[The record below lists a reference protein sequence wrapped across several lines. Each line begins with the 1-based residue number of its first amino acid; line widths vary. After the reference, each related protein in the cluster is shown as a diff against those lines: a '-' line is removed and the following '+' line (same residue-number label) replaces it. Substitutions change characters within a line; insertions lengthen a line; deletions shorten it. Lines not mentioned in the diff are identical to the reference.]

1 MKSSIYSSIYSSSAV
16 STMDQKEINAV
27 VAIDFGTCNT
37 RMAFANKPSTNS
49 GSTPDSPRIVVMN
62 EWECAVDAV
71 AAPTSIIISRH
82 RQRETDPC
90 IPVYTVTAYGYE
102 AEEMFLDP
110 DLNKKD
116 KPLLFKN
123 FKMALHEKEVR
134 NLYCSYTYSRLQRRF
149 VNIKSIIL
157 TTKLWSNTRT

>member
-1 MKSSIYSSIYSSSAV
+1 MKSSIYSSSYSSSAV
-16 STMDQKEINAV
+16 CTMDQKEVNAV

-71 AAPTSIIISRH
+71 AAPTSIIISQH
-82 RQRETDPC
+82 RARGTDPY
-90 IPVYTVTAYGYE
+90 VYAVTAYGYE

-110 DLNKKD
+110 DLDKTD

-134 NLYCSYTYSRLQRRF
+134 NLYCSYTYSCLQRRF

>member
-1 MKSSIYSSIYSSSAV
+1 MKSSIYSSSAV

-37 RMAFANKPSTNS
+37 RMAFANKPSTSS
-49 GSTPDSPRIVVMN
+49 GSTPDSPRIVVMD

-71 AAPTSIIISRH
+71 AAPTSIIISQH
-82 RQRETDPC
+82 RARGTDPY
-90 IPVYTVTAYGYE
+90 VYAVTAYGYE

-110 DLNKKD
+110 DLDKKD

-134 NLYCSYTYSRLQRRF
+134 N
-149 VNIKSIIL
+149 
-157 TTKLWSNTRT
+157 